1 MKIAKK
7 AILLFVSLFAI
18 SACTDQYAVK
28 EIKKTSKKEKKHC
41 SVTPWERREREW
53 DDDDV
58 TFRD

>member
-28 EIKKTSKKEKKHC
+28 EIKKTAKANSASSRINSSEDNSEKNFK
-41 SVTPWERREREW
+41 TLNEEL
-53 DDDDV
+53 
-58 TFRD
+58 